1 MKAIK
6 VKVKAPF
13 FDENG
18 IHKRGEICTVSNFRP
33 EFMELLMDEESAE
46 VVGICG
52 IDTHSAVFHTRRTTL
67 PATHTE
73 LGGKES
79 CSHRF
84 G

>member
-33 EFMELLMDEESAE
+33 EFMELLMDEESTE
-46 VVGICG
+46 VVE
-52 IDTHSAVFHTRRTTL
+52 TAMKVEPAKTTRRRKK
-67 PATHTE
+67 A
-73 LGGKES
+73 
-79 CSHRF
+79 
-84 G
+84 